1 MRYIPI
7 TQADKEAMLR
17 DIGVSSTDE
26 LFADIPPAV
35 RLSRP
40 LNLPGPRSEQEILAD
55 FRWITGKNANM
66 IDNACFLG
74 SGAYDH
80 YIPALVDYFLQRG
93 EFLTAYTPYQPE
105 ISQGTLQAI
114 YEWQSLICELT
125 AMDVANA
132 SMYDGASAMAESA
145 VMALD
150 LTGRK
155 KVVIA
160 KSVHPDYRAVVRT
173 YLSGLDVELVEVGL
187 AAGGAG
193 VSCTDELAG
202 VVDDRTAAVIIQTPN
217 FFGNLESV
225 RKVEQITHAK
235 GALFLV
241 GITDP
246 YSLGLLEAPGNY
258 GADIVAMECQAFGNP
273 TSYGGPVCG
282 VIATKQQFVR
292 RIPGRIAGQTVDN
305 RGQRAFVLTLQAR
318 EQHIRREKATSNI
331 CTNQALNALAASIT
345 MNWLGKEGLQVAA
358 QQSLAKARFLHSEIL
373 KIDGWK
379 PAFTGPFFHEFTVI
393 APVDVAKLND
403 HLLKTK
409 QIIGGHA
416 IAKHYPELGNA
427 VTFCVTEKRTRAE
440 IDRLIAGLKEV
451 R

>member
-7 TQADKEAMLR
+7 TQADKAAMLR
-17 DIGVSSTDE
+17 DIGVSSSDE
-26 LFADIPPAV
+26 LFADISPAV
-35 RLSRP
+35 RLDRP
-40 LNLPGPRSEQEILAD
+40 LNLPKAKSEQEILNH
-55 FRWITGKNANM
+55 FRWVTGQNANM
-66 IDNACFLG
+66 VDNACFLG
-74 SGAYDH
+74 CGAYDH
-80 YIPALVDYFLQRG
+80 YIPSLVDHVLRRG

-132 SMYDGASAMAESA
+132 SVYDGASAMAEA
-145 VMALD
+145 ATMALD

-160 KSVHPDYRAVVRT
+160 RSVHPDYRRVVRT
-173 YLSGLDVELVEVGL
+173 YLAGLGVELVEAGFVRESGL
-187 AAGGAG
+187 T
-193 VSCTDELAG
+193 CLDELTKH
-202 VVDDRTAAVIIQTPN
+202 VDEKTAAVIIQTPN
-217 FFGNLESV
+217 FFGGIESV
-225 RKVEQITHAK
+225 RQVEQIAHAK

-246 YSLGLLEAPGNY
+246 YSLGILEAPGNY

-273 TSYGGPVCG
+273 ASYGGPVCG
-282 VIATKQQFVR
+282 VIASKQQFVR
-292 RIPGRIAGQTVDN
+292 RLPGRITGQTVDN
-305 RGQRAFVLTLQAR
+305 RGQRAYVLTLQAR

-331 CTNQALNALAASIT
+331 CSNQALNALAASVT

-358 QQSLAKARFLHSEIL
+358 EQSLAKARFTFSEIT
-373 KIDGWK
+373 KAEGWQ
-379 PAFTGPFFHEFTVI
+379 PAFTAPFWSEFTVI
-393 APVDVAKLND
+393 APVDAAKLND
-403 HLLKTK
+403 HLLSSR
-409 QIIGGHA
+409 QIIGGYS
-416 IAKHYPELGNA
+416 IQKHYPELGGA
-427 VTFCVTEKRTRAE
+427 MVFSVTEKRTRAE